1 MITKKELGY
10 VNLWSNRVPYPGI
23 NYCEEVMD
31 KVVRCFELY
40 NQKYRNVKYNISFS
54 NNEEI
59 ELEILPKNIC
69 HMLGIDYSNIT
80 SEFFSKLRQ
89 NILNIDGNVSS
100 YDLITRI
107 IENKDMVLEHD
118 ANNKVR
124 FLNYYKVSIKCDIF
138 NKLVDLSHFNYGCI
152 NFDKNK
158 LYKLYPENRL
168 SSRAVKFL
176 YTPSDETIS
185 PYFLMGLKTDG
196 DFNQYDLENYSEPL
210 YIVETMLLPNNYI
223 PFFHDQEVVI
233 PTQVLVDNGGILEK
247 KVATAEDKIKLLKD
261 YKSTIAQAGIPDR
274 MNIYNDY
281 LSLLMN
287 EDRAKAKVKVK

>member
-10 VNLWSNRVPYPGI
+10 VNLWANRVPYPGI

-80 SEFFSKLRQ
+80 GEFFSKLRQ
-89 NILNIDGNVSS
+89 NVLNIDGNVSS

-223 PFFHDQEVVI
+223 
-233 PTQVLVDNGGILEK
+233 
-247 KVATAEDKIKLLKD
+247 
-261 YKSTIAQAGIPDR
+261 
-274 MNIYNDY
+274 
-281 LSLLMN
+281 
-287 EDRAKAKVKVK
+287 